1 MASDKIEQ
9 QFEIESTHLEWLE
22 GIADEYSLMD
32 ASKAL
37 RVLLDYA
44 VQDGDQDLIFADE
57 NMRCRFCG

>member
-9 QFEIESTHLEWLE
+9 TVEIESTHLEWLE

-37 RVLLDYA
+37 RVLLDFA

>member
-9 QFEIESTHLEWLE
+9 AFEIESTHLEWLE
-22 GIADEYSLMD
+22 GIADEYGLMD

-37 RVLLDYA
+37 RVLLDFA

-57 NMRCRFCG
+57 NMRCRYCG